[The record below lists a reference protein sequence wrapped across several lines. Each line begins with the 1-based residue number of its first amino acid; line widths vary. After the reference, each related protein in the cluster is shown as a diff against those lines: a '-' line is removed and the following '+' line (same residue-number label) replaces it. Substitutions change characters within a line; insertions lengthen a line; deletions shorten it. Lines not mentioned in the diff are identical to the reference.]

1 MSSGDGAAIQRE
13 NDMKSAKFIPAVLI
27 SAIAITGPSVLAA
40 GPKDR
45 QDVSFQELNAN
56 GDGQL
61 TQEELEAHRAQ
72 RFSKADSDG
81 DGRLS
86 VEEMQA
92 AAQQR
97 ANDRVSKMFER
108 HDADQDGFLS
118 EDELPKSR
126 RAGKMFDRID
136 ADNSGTISE
145 QEFNDAKERM
155 GRKHKKGG
163 KADTDDS

>member
-1 MSSGDGAAIQRE
+1 
-13 NDMKSAKFIPAVLI
+13 MKSSKFIPAILI
-27 SAIAITGPSVLAA
+27 LAVAITGTSVLAA
-40 GPKDR
+40 GPRDR
-45 QDVSFQELNAN
+45 EPVSFQEMDAN

-61 TQEELEAHRAQ
+61 TQEEMDAHRSQ

-92 AAQQR
+92 AAQQK
-97 ANDRVSKMFER
+97 ANDRVTEMFEE
-108 HDADQDGFLS
+108 HDANKDGFLS
-118 EDELPKSR
+118 DGELPKPR

-145 QEFNDAKERM
+145 QEYANAKERM
-155 GRKHKKGG
+155 GRKHKKHG
-163 KADTDDS
+163 KADSDDS